1 VVLDML
7 EPTRSTYKR
16 AEELTSREKAAIVL
30 VALGREISAQVMRH
44 LPEPEIE
51 ALSTEIA
58 RLQNVDPKTEMN
70 VIREYYSIMQA
81 SDYVNEGGI
90 DFAKEVLESSLGKAR
105 AENIVKKI
113 HDALHPGGFE
123 MLKDVDPTRL
133 LEFIRNEHPQTIA
146 LILSQL
152 IPGQAA
158 QVLSQL
164 PDDIQTDVAMRIA
177 TMEKISPE
185 VIQEIE
191 SVLDVH
197 LKEMISGNL
206 SASGGVKAIA
216 SILNLVDRG
225 TEKSIISNL
234 EMENPE
240 LTSNIKNL
248 MFVFEDL
255 LILDDRSIQL
265 ILKEVD
271 TKELAVALKAAS
283 NELQD
288 KIFRNVSER
297 VSTMIKEE
305 MEYTGPLRLS
315 VVEESQQRIVEIVR
329 RLDEEQQIVIVR
341 GGAEGGEV
349 FV

>member
-1 VVLDML
+1 ML
-7 EPTRSTYKR
+7 EPTRSTFKSLD
-16 AEELTSREKAAIVL
+16 ELSNREKAAIVL
-30 VALGREISAQVMRH
+30 ISMGKEVSAQVLRY
-44 LPEPEIE
+44 LPEQEIE
-51 ALSTEIA
+51 SLSTEIA
-58 RLQNVDPKTEMN
+58 RMQNINPKTEME
-70 VIREYYSIMQA
+70 VLKEYYSMMQA
-81 SDYVNEGGI
+81 SEYINEGGL
-90 DFAKEVLESSLGKAR
+90 DFARDVLENSVGKTR
-105 AENIVKKI
+105 AESILKKI
-113 HDALHPGGFE
+113 QEALNPGGFE
-123 MLKDVDPTRL
+123 LLKDVDPIHL

-152 IPGQAA
+152 NPGQAA

-164 PDDIQTDVAMRIA
+164 PEDIQTDVAMRIA

-185 VIQEIE
+185 VIREIE

-197 LKEMISGNL
+197 LKEVISGNL

-216 SILNLVDRG
+216 SILNIVDRG
-225 TEKSIISNL
+225 TEKSILSNL

-240 LTSNIKNL
+240 LASSIKNL

-255 LILDDRSIQL
+255 LVLDDRGIQL

-271 TKELAVALKAAS
+271 TKELAIALKAAS
-283 NELQD
+283 DELKD

-297 VSTMIKEE
+297 VATMIQEE
-305 MEYTGPLRLS
+305 MEYAGPMRLS
-315 VVEESQQRIVEIVR
+315 VVEEAQQRIVEIVR
-329 RLDEEQQIVIVR
+329 RLEEEQQIVIVR

>member
-1 VVLDML
+1 ML
-7 EPTRSTYKR
+7 EPTRTTFKSL
-16 AEELTSREKAAIVL
+16 EELTNREKAAIVL
-30 VALGREISAQVMRH
+30 IALGKDVSAQVMRY
-44 LPEPEIE
+44 LPEAEIE
-51 ALSTEIA
+51 KLSTEIA
-58 RLQNVDPKTEMN
+58 RMQNVNPKTEME
-70 VIREYYSIMQA
+70 VLKEYYSMIQA
-81 SDYVNEGGI
+81 SEYVNEGGL
-90 DFAKEVLESSLGKAR
+90 DFARDVLEASVGKNR
-105 AENIVKKI
+105 AESILKKI
-113 HDALHPGGFE
+113 QEALNPGGFE
-123 MLKDVDPTRL
+123 LLKDVDPTHL

-152 IPGQAA
+152 NSGQAA

-164 PDDIQTDVAMRIA
+164 PEDVQTDVAMRIA

-185 VIQEIE
+185 VIREIE

-197 LKEMISGNL
+197 LKEVISGNL

-225 TEKSIISNL
+225 TEKSILSNL

-240 LTSNIKNL
+240 LASSLKNL

-255 LILDDRSIQL
+255 LILDDRGIQL

-271 TKELAVALKAAS
+271 TKELAIALKAAS
-283 NELQD
+283 DEL
-288 KIFRNVSER
+288 KEKLFRNVSER
-297 VSTMIKEE
+297 VATMIKEE
-305 MEYTGPLRLS
+305 MDYAGPVRLS

-329 RLDEEQQIVIVR
+329 RLEEEQQIVIVR